1 MRTAIAMLGEI
12 EALLHLTRER
22 LVRTEQQHTAMFGAL
37 KKIASGKL
45 TLAECIAVARAELEL
60 TIADDPNKDG

>member
-1 MRTAIAMLGEI
+1 MLGEI
-12 EALLHLTRER
+12 EARLHLARER

-37 KKIASGKL
+37 KKIASGTL
-45 TLAECIAVARAELEL
+45 TLDECIALAKEEFRL